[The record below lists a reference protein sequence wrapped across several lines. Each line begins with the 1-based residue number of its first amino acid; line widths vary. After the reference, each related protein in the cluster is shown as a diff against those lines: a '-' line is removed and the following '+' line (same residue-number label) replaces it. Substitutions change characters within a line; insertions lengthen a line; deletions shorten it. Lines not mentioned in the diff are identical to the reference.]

1 MNMMIVLSAATVL
14 SVAAAGAAEAEKP
27 QEWTWIEGTK
37 LPLEG
42 KAFAAGETCGPY
54 DRLPGDCT
62 NVSDGVAEHL
72 VCTAGLSFRFR
83 TSSAKLRIR
92 WTPRY
97 ADLAMPHMPATGKSG
112 VDVYQRTGK
121 DGWWYVKP
129 PWWAMPNPV
138 RADHV
143 WTITP
148 NAPTIVNLPL
158 YNGLKDISI
167 GLEKGCTVEPL
178 PPHASGVRKPV
189 VFYGTSTTQ
198 GGCVSRPG
206 LLWTSILAR
215 RLDIPVVNLG
225 FSGSGKMED
234 RLLECVSSIDASAYV
249 LDTIGNMPPELIDAR
264 FENFV
269 RELNRRRP
277 ETPILV
283 TANGWV
289 FDDDYRARA
298 AHVKAVYAKLKA
310 EDPVKWKKFRF
321 AGDYGSGIAPDAE
334 GTVDG
339 VHLNDLGSFR
349 VAGYLAPIIAEMLG
363 L

>member
-62 NVSDGVAEHL
+62 NVSAGVAEHL

-178 PPHASGVRKPV
+178 PP
-189 VFYGTSTTQ
+189 
-198 GGCVSRPG
+198 
-206 LLWTSILAR
+206 
-215 RLDIPVVNLG
+215 
-225 FSGSGKMED
+225 
-234 RLLECVSSIDASAYV
+234 
-249 LDTIGNMPPELIDAR
+249 ELIDAR